1 MMVRLFC
8 TLALSFFLCG
18 AVAAAPARR
27 APKKETASV
36 LFIGNSYTYVNDLP
50 GVVAAMAKAGKP
62 KLKTQSYTAGG
73 AALIEFWE
81 EPEHAKA
88 RELVKQGGF
97 DYVVLQDQSVTPCSS
112 PQWTLKFGGKWAQ
125 LAQFGKS
132 KPVFFLTW
140 AHRTPDGSAFDAAM
154 QDELTAVYRRVA
166 RENDA
171 LLAPV
176 GEAWRRW
183 YQKHPNESLHTDD
196 GSHPNA
202 LGTYLAGCVFYAVLT
217 GKSAVGLPCRLRTAS
232 RHTLS
237 VPADKAKECQQLADA
252 AVREEQE
259 QAERPEGEVIPPVP
273 SAKRSH

>member
-1 MMVRLFC
+1 MFRLLC
-8 TLALSFFLCG
+8 AIALSLTCCM
-18 AVAAAPARR
+18 AVAAAPARCM
-27 APKKETASV
+27 PKKETLSV
-36 LFIGNSYTYVNDLP
+36 LFLGNSYTYVNDLP

-73 AALIEFWE
+73 AALIQFWE

-88 RELVKQGGF
+88 RELVRQRSF

-125 LAQFGKS
+125 LAHYGKS

-140 AHRTPDGSAFDAAM
+140 AHRTPDGSAFDTAM
-154 QDELTAVYRRVA
+154 QDGLTTVYRRVA
-166 RENDA
+166 QENDA

-183 YQKHPNESLHTDD
+183 YQRHPSDALHAED
-196 GSHPNA
+196 GSHPNE

-217 GKSAVGLPCRLRTAS
+217 QKSPVGLPCRLRTAP
-232 RHTLS
+232 RRTLS
-237 VPADKAKECQQLADA
+237 VPADKAKECQQIADE
-252 AVREEQE
+252 VVKEE
-259 QAERPEGEVIPPVP
+259 G
-273 SAKRSH
+273 K

>member
-1 MMVRLFC
+1 MLM
-8 TLALSFFLCG
+8 LSLLCLCS
-18 AVAAAPARR
+18 AAAAPTQR
-27 APKKETASV
+27 AVKKGPVSV
-36 LFIGNSYTYVNDLP
+36 LFLGNSYTYANDLP

-73 AALIEFWE
+73 AALIQFWE
-81 EPEHAKA
+81 EPEHAAA

-97 DYVVLQDQSVTPCSS
+97 DYVVLQDQSTTPCSS
-112 PQWTLKFGGKWAQ
+112 PQWTLKFGGKWAH
-125 LAQFGKS
+125 LAHYGKS

-140 AHRTPDGSAFDAAM
+140 AHRTPDGRAFDAAM
-154 QDELTAVYRRVA
+154 QDELSAVYRRVA
-166 RENDA
+166 QENDA

-183 YQKHPNESLHTDD
+183 YQLHPAESLHTED

-217 GKSAVGLPCRLRTAS
+217 KKSAAGLPCHLRTAS

-237 VPADKAKECQQLADA
+237 VPADKAKECQQIADE
-252 AVREEQE
+252 AVREE
-259 QAERPEGEVIPPVP
+259 G
-273 SAKRSH
+273 K

>member
-1 MMVRLFC
+1 M
-8 TLALSFFLCG
+8 
-18 AVAAAPARR
+18 
-27 APKKETASV
+27 KKESASV

-73 AALIEFWE
+73 AALLQFWE
-81 EPEHAKA
+81 DPEHTKA

-97 DYVVLQDQSVTPCSS
+97 DYVVLQDQSVTPCTS

-125 LAQFGKS
+125 LAHYGKS

-140 AHRTPDGSAFDAAM
+140 AHRTPDGSTFDSAM
-154 QDELTAVYRRVA
+154 QDELSAVYRRA
-166 RENDA
+166 AQENDA

-183 YQKHPNESLHTDD
+183 YQLHPSGSLHAED

-217 GKSAVGLPCRLRTAS
+217 KKSPIGLPCRLRTAP

-237 VPADKAKECQQLADA
+237 VPADEARECQQIADE
-252 AVREEQE
+252 AVK
-259 QAERPEGEVIPPVP
+259 AEGRG
-273 SAKRSH
+273 K

>member
-1 MMVRLFC
+1 MRSLFRL
-8 TLALSFFLCG
+8 TVALVVGLLC
-18 AVAAAPARR
+18 AHTCVAAPASRT
-27 APKKETASV
+27 PKKAAVSI
-36 LFIGNSYTYVNDLP
+36 LFLGNSYTYVNDLP
-50 GVVAAMAKAGKP
+50 GVVAAMGKAGKP

-73 AALIEFWE
+73 AALIQFWE
-81 EPEHAKA
+81 EPEHARA

-97 DYVVLQDQSVTPCSS
+97 DYVVLQDQSVTPCTS
-112 PQWTLKFGGKWAQ
+112 PQWTLKFGGKWAH
-125 LAQFGKS
+125 LAHYGKS

-166 RENDA
+166 QENDA

-183 YQKHPNESLHTDD
+183 HQLHPTESLHAED

-217 GKSAVGLPCRLRTAS
+217 KKSPVGLPCRLSTAPRRTL
-232 RHTLS
+232 T
-237 VPADKAKECQQLADA
+237 VPADKAKECQRIADEVVKA
-252 AVREEQE
+252 EE
-259 QAERPEGEVIPPVP
+259 
-273 SAKRSH
+273 K

>member
-1 MMVRLFC
+1 MFRVICPFV
-8 TLALSFFLCG
+8 LSLLCAC
-18 AVAAAPARR
+18 AVAAAPAHRE
-27 APKKETASV
+27 AKKGIVSV

-62 KLKTQSYTAGG
+62 KLKAQAYTEGG
-73 AALIEFWE
+73 AALIRFWE
-81 EPEHAKA
+81 EPEHTKA

-97 DYVVLQDQSVTPCSS
+97 DYVVLQDQSVTPCTS

-125 LAQFGKS
+125 LAHYGKS

-166 RENDA
+166 QENDA

-183 YQKHPNESLHTDD
+183 YQLHPTETLHTED
-196 GSHPNA
+196 GSHPNT

-217 GKSAVGLPCRLRTAS
+217 KKSPVGLPNHLRTAP
-232 RHTLS
+232 RRTLS
-237 VPADKAKECQQLADA
+237 VPADKAKECQQIADE
-252 AVREEQE
+252 AVKAEE
-259 QAERPEGEVIPPVP
+259 RG
-273 SAKRSH
+273 K